1 MSSTTTVYPESLGT
15 PVPPPVS
22 EAVATRARYR
32 YSLLSF
38 SHAFIDVFPIFFV
51 VLMLPLREK
60 LGLTPGQV
68 QIIYM
73 ISPIFSGLFQPLFA
87 WISDRFN
94 TRAFCP
100 LGILIGSVCI
110 GSIGFAQSFEQ
121 LIALQICGVLA
132 TGFYHPISTALAGQ
146 TGARGFRH
154 GRAFAVGMF
163 IAAGMLGQTLSSKF
177 TPEIT
182 AELGLEALVWLVPP
196 GILLAI
202 AMHLVVRKIP
212 HRADHAS
219 IRVFSV
225 EPGERRKRWGV
236 VASLTVQNALRF
248 TVNVGLFTLF
258 NVWAESKIRDASKAS
273 MLSGELIAC
282 STMGMGIG
290 VILAGRLV
298 KRGRERKALIWM
310 SAAGAIAIASLGF
323 VGDAVWAG
331 SVGEADP
338 ATRSLIGLMPLYLL
352 AIVAPLGYFATFPV
366 TASLGQRL
374 LPGHTSIATSLLMG
388 VGWAFSSLHAIYA
401 PWLLGEDL
409 NSVHL
414 MSQRDIAMAFV
425 GFAALIVIAGVLAAC
440 MRPSVIRSVAED
452 H

>member
-1 MSSTTTVYPESLGT
+1 MSSTTTVYPEPIGS
-15 PVPPPVS
+15 PIPPPVS
-22 EAVATRARYR
+22 EIVASRARYR
-32 YSLLSF
+32 YSMLAL

-60 LGLTPGQV
+60 LGLTAVQV
-68 QIIYM
+68 QIVYM

-121 LIALQICGVLA
+121 LIALQIVGVLA

-154 GRAFAVGMF
+154 GRSFAVGMF
-163 IAAGMLGQTLSSKF
+163 IAAGMLGQTLSSRF

-182 AELGLEALVWLVPP
+182 AELGLEAVVWLVPP
-196 GILLAI
+196 GIMLAI
-202 AMHLVVRKIP
+202 AMHLIVRKIP
-212 HRADHAS
+212 HRANHAD

-225 EPGERRKRWGV
+225 EPGERRKRWAA

-248 TVNVGLFTLF
+248 TVNVGLFALF
-258 NVWAESKIRDASKAS
+258 NVWAESKIPDADGAS
-273 MLSGELIAC
+273 RLTGELIAS
-282 STMGMGIG
+282 STLGMGIG

-298 KRGRERKALIWM
+298 KRGRERRALVWM
-310 SAAGAIAIASLGF
+310 SALGALAVASLGF
-323 VGDAVWAG
+323 VGDVVWAASIG
-331 SVGEADP
+331 DGDP
-338 ATRSLIGLMPLYLL
+338 ATRSLLGLFPLYL
-352 AIVAPLGYFATFPV
+352 AAMIAPIGYFATFPV

-388 VGWAFSSLHAIYA
+388 VGWAVSASHALLA
-401 PWLLGEDL
+401 PWLLGADL
-409 NSVHL
+409 NSAHAL
-414 MSQRDIAMAFV
+414 PQRDIALSFV
-425 GFAALIVIAGVLAAC
+425 GFSTLIVVAGILAAC

>member
-1 MSSTTTVYPESLGT
+1 MLGPDVPES
-15 PVPPPVS
+15 
-22 EAVATRARYR
+22 VASRARQR
-32 YSLLSF
+32 YTLLSF

-60 LGLTPGQV
+60 LGLAPWQV
-68 QIIYM
+68 QVVYM
-73 ISPIFSGLFQPLFA
+73 ITPIFSGLFQPLFA
-87 WISDRFN
+87 WISDKYN

-100 LGILIGSVCI
+100 LGILIGSVCV

-121 LIALQICGVLA
+121 LIALQIVGVLA

-163 IAAGMLGQTLSSKF
+163 IAAGMAGQTASSLV
-177 TPEIT
+177 TPEVT
-182 AELGLEALVWLVPP
+182 KALGIEAVVWLVPP

-212 HRADHAS
+212 HRADHTTM
-219 IRVFSV
+219 REFSL

-248 TVNVGLFTLF
+248 TVNVGMFALF
-258 NVWAESKIRDASKAS
+258 NVWAESKTRDADSAS
-273 MLSGELIAC
+273 VLSGELIAC
-282 STMGMGIG
+282 STLGMGIG
-290 VILAGRLV
+290 VILTGRLV
-298 KRGRERKALIWM
+298 KRGHERRALVWM
-310 SAAGAIAIASLGF
+310 SVVGAVAIAALGF
-323 VGDAVWAG
+323 VGDWVWG
-331 SVGEADP
+331 NSVGDADP
-338 ATRSLIGLMPLYLL
+338 ATRSLMGLLPLYLL
-352 AIVAPLGYFATFPV
+352 AIVAPLGYFATFPI

-374 LPGHTSIATSLLMG
+374 LPGHTSVATSLLMG
-388 VGWAFSSLHAIYA
+388 VGWAVSASHALLA
-401 PWLLGEDL
+401 PWLLGADL
-409 NSVHL
+409 NSAFEL
-414 MSQRDIAMAFV
+414 PARDISMAFV
-425 GFAALIVIAGVLAAC
+425 GFAGLILVAGVLAAC

>member
-1 MSSTTTVYPESLGT
+1 MSSTTTIYPEELGS
-15 PVPPPVS
+15 PVS
-22 EAVATRARYR
+22 PGVPESVASRARYR
-32 YSLLSF
+32 YSMLAL

-60 LGLTPGQV
+60 LGLSEGQV
-68 QIIYM
+68 KAVYM
-73 ISPIFSGLFQPLFA
+73 TTPIFSGLFQPLFA

-121 LIALQICGVLA
+121 LIALQIVGVLA

-163 IAAGMLGQTLSSKF
+163 IAAGMVGQTASSLI
-177 TPEIT
+177 TPQMT
-182 AELGLEALVWLVPP
+182 AELGLGALVWLVPP
-196 GILLAI
+196 GVLLAI
-202 AMHLVVRKIP
+202 AMHLIVRKIP
-212 HRADHAS
+212 HRADHDS

-248 TVNVGLFTLF
+248 TVNVGMFTLF
-258 NVWAESKIRDASKAS
+258 NVWAESKIRDADKAS
-273 MLSGELIAC
+273 VLSGELIAC
-282 STMGMGIG
+282 STLGMGIG

-298 KRGRERKALIWM
+298 KRGRERKALVWM
-310 SAAGAIAIASLGF
+310 SVAGAMAISALGF
-323 VGDAVWAG
+323 VGDAVWNA
-331 SVGEADP
+331 SVGDGDP
-338 ATRSLIGLMPLYLL
+338 ATRTVLGLLPLYVL
-352 AIVAPLGYFATFPV
+352 AIVAPLGYFATFPI

-388 VGWAFSSLHAIYA
+388 VGWAISSLQVFYA
-401 PWLLGEDL
+401 TWMLGAKLEDASLLPE
-409 NSVHL
+409 
-414 MSQRDIAMAFV
+414 RDIAMAFV
-425 GFAALIVIAGVLAAC
+425 GFAALIVVAGVLAAC

>member
-1 MSSTTTVYPESLGT
+1 MSSTTTIYSEELGSPVSPGVPES
-15 PVPPPVS
+15 
-22 EAVATRARYR
+22 VASRARYR
-32 YSLLSF
+32 YSMLAL

-60 LGLTPGQV
+60 LGLSEGQV
-68 QIIYM
+68 KAVYM
-73 ISPIFSGLFQPLFA
+73 TTPIFSGLFQPLFA

-121 LIALQICGVLA
+121 LIALQIVGVLA

-163 IAAGMLGQTLSSKF
+163 IAAGMVGQTASSLV
-177 TPEIT
+177 TPQMT
-182 AELGLEALVWLVPP
+182 AELGLGALVWLVPP
-196 GILLAI
+196 GVLLAI
-202 AMHLVVRKIP
+202 AMHLIVRKIP
-212 HRADHAS
+212 HRADHDS

-248 TVNVGLFTLF
+248 TVNVGMFTLF
-258 NVWAESKIRDASKAS
+258 NVWAESKIRDADKAS

-282 STMGMGIG
+282 STLGMGIG

-298 KRGRERKALIWM
+298 KRGRERKALVWM
-310 SAAGAIAIASLGF
+310 SVAGAIAIGALGF
-323 VGDAVWAG
+323 VGDAVWNA
-331 SVGEADP
+331 SVGDGDP
-338 ATRSLIGLMPLYLL
+338 ATRTVLGLLPLYLL
-352 AIVAPLGYFATFPV
+352 AIVAPLGYFATFPI

-388 VGWAFSSLHAIYA
+388 VGWAISSLQVFYA
-401 PWLLGEDL
+401 TWMLGARLEDASLLPE
-409 NSVHL
+409 
-414 MSQRDIAMAFV
+414 RDIAMAFV
-425 GFAALIVIAGVLAAC
+425 GFAALIVVAGVLAAC

>member
-1 MSSTTTVYPESLGT
+1 MPRTSITNPHRSSPTLRSHPPEPSLSSTTTVYPEDLGS
-15 PVPPPVS
+15 PIPPPVLES
-22 EAVATRARYR
+22 VASRARYR

-60 LGLTPGQV
+60 LGLTPVQV

-121 LIALQICGVLA
+121 LIALQIVGVLA

-163 IAAGMLGQTLSSKF
+163 
-177 TPEIT
+177 EIT
-182 AELGLEALVWLVPP
+182 AELGLEALVWLIPP
-196 GILLAI
+196 GVLLAI

-212 HRADHAS
+212 HRANHAD

-248 TVNVGLFTLF
+248 TVNVGLFALF
-258 NVWAESKIRDASKAS
+258 NVWAESKIRNADKAS

-282 STMGMGIG
+282 STLGMGIG

-331 SVGEADP
+331 SVGDADP
-338 ATRSLIGLMPLYLL
+338 ATRSLLGLLPLYLL
-352 AIVAPLGYFATFPV
+352 AIVAPL
-366 TASLGQRL
+366 
-374 LPGHTSIATSLLMG
+374 SIATSLLMG

-425 GFAALIVIAGVLAAC
+425 GFAALIVVAGILSAC